1 MERKGQKLEQLAEL
15 VRPSLVYKDSFIAAI
30 KEFQAEGRKLDLNL
44 EEINENF
51 YEYLAK
57 IDRDEKGE
65 SKKDR
70 VPQSEFWL
78 TEGNEFIG
86 RTSVRHYLINNLL
99 TVGGHIGYD
108 IRPSQRKKGYGTRI
122 LKLALEKAKALR
134 IDRVLLTCDDDNIGS
149 AKIIES
155 NGGILENK
163 V

>member
-1 MERKGQKLEQLAEL
+1 MENKGQKLGQISEL
-15 VRPSLVYKDSFIAAI
+15 VRPSLEYKTSFIKALR
-30 KEFQAEGRKLDLNL
+30 EFQVEGRKLNFDL
-44 EEINENF
+44 EDIDKNF
-51 YEYLAK
+51 YKYLDK
-57 IDRDEKGE
+57 LKREEMGE
-65 SKKDR
+65 DKDDR

-86 RTSVRHYLINNLL
+86 RASVRHYLVNNLL
-99 TVGGHIGYD
+99 TVGGHIGYY
-108 IRPSQRKKGYGTRI
+108 IRPPQRKKGYGTRI